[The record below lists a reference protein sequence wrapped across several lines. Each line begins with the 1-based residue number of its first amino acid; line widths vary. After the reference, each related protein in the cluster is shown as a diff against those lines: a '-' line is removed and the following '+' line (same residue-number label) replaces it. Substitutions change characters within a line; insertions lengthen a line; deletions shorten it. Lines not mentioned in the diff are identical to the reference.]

1 MFETQVKEK
10 WKVIND
16 YGGKYKI
23 SNLGRVKNK
32 DDLIIKT
39 YKATNGYTIGCFW
52 YKGKSR
58 KRLIHRL
65 VAEYFIPNPMNLSDV
80 NHKDENKNNNNINN
94 LEWMSHKDNMNYGGA
109 KQRIGMANR
118 GRKVRPEIL
127 LKLKENSHN
136 SIWINNDINEKFINK
151 NKVQVFIDNGYKL
164 GRLKRRCLYV

>member
-1 MFETQVKEK
+1 MFETRVKEE

-23 SNLGRVKNK
+23 SNLGRIKNK

-39 YKATNGYTIGCFW
+39 YKATNGYITGCFW

-80 NHKDENKNNNNINN
+80 NHKDEDKENNNINN
-94 LEWMSHKDNMNYGGA
+94 LEWMSHKDNMNYGSV
-109 KQRIGMANR
+109 KQKIGRANR
-118 GRKVRPEIL
+118 GRKASKETLI
-127 LKLKENSHN
+127 KLSENSHN
-136 SIWINNDINEKFINK
+136 SIWINNDTNEKFVNK